1 MEKNNQF
8 KPTKQMSEAN
18 ISTNQPS
25 IVPLKLPS
33 HRIVKVAKFSV
44 QEDVTNMLS
53 SNSNKTGD
61 VKGSDDKKRKRSP
74 FREDQDDGTD
84 VQDVQTANDS
94 GSTHSK
100 DASSDSEVDHLIDYT
115 VRSRYGDHRNQHVRS
130 QSWEEEDKKS
140 NQSSFMEE
148 EDDCPNDQD
157 EQTEY
162 DNRPLAHHQLK
173 RGQSSE
179 EDVEKEQQENTEFT
193 SSQEEQIEKELCIE
207 YSMEAII
214 DSEDEA
220 LGCCFDYSHRLSDK
234 D

>member
-1 MEKNNQF
+1 MATRNNG
-8 KPTKQMSEAN
+8 KPKQMSEAN
-18 ISTNQPS
+18 ESESEPS
-25 IVPLKLPS
+25 IVPIKLYFDTLNIS
-33 HRIVKVAKFSV
+33 KSSFITRYRNNNTDMQEVK
-44 QEDVTNMLS
+44 S
-53 SNSNKTGD
+53 SE
-61 VKGSDDKKRKRSP
+61 VKKHDKKRSRSP
-74 FREDQDDGTD
+74 SREEEDDGTD
-84 VQDVQTANDS
+84 I
-94 GSTHSK
+94 H
-100 DASSDSEVDHLIDYT
+100 HLIDYT
-115 VRSRYGDHRNQHVRS
+115 VRSRYGHRLKQHVRS

-140 NQSSFMEE
+140 NQSSFIEE
-148 EDDCPNDQD
+148 EDDGPNDQD
-157 EQTEY
+157 DQTEN

-173 RGQSSE
+173 RCQSSE